1 MGLLAGLARPCSGY
15 DERVLRARAL
25 ACRPYHGSGLAT
37 CGNTRGTDKGQELG
51 DVHVQHPHNGTDERW
66 WPSCASSAQAAG
78 SSSRGSGMRSS
89 VQRQRASERERTLL
103 REDWLLCRGGA
114 WDLILKFDSQV

>member
-15 DERVLRARAL
+15 DERVLCARVL
-25 ACRPYHGSGLAT
+25 ACRPYHGCGLAT
-37 CGNTRGTDKGQELG
+37 CGNTRGTDKRTKGLG

-103 REDWLLCRGGA
+103 REDWLLCFAAMVLGL
-114 WDLILKFDSQV
+114 WSV